1 MATRTV
7 ADRPFSDLDVLD
19 SGARDEGAEVDLLGL
34 DDETSEQTDDALN
47 PARGILLALLL
58 STPFWIAIGYWLI
71 W

>member
-19 SGARDEGAEVDLLGL
+19 SGARDEVAGVDVLEL
-34 DDETSEQTDDALN
+34 DDETLEQTDDALN

>member
-19 SGARDEGAEVDLLGL
+19 SGARDESAGVDVLEL